1 MATKNTKKI
10 IDLANLRELQVNAY
24 FSFYLQKLGE
34 DNIKDIQ
41 QRTTFYAQT
50 LARSLIKE
58 NEEFFKE
65 ENNRR
70 KIYYQASLLH
80 ADKKHSGHRFW
91 EEFYDEVKA
100 YEKQLAEEE
109 KAKKLE
115 EENKKKEKYADIELE
130 EDDKYCN
137 V

>member
-24 FSFYLQKLGE
+24 FSFYLESLGE
-34 DNIKDIQ
+34 ENVNDVQ

-50 LARSLIKE
+50 LARSLIRE
-58 NEEFFKE
+58 NEEFFTE

-70 KIYYQASLLH
+70 KIFYQASLLH

-91 EEFYDEVKA
+91 EELYTEVKA
-100 YEKQLAEEE
+100 YETHLKEEAEQKKREEE
-109 KAKKLE
+109 KKRE
-115 EENKKKEKYADIELE
+115 ERYSNLNL
-130 EDDKYCN
+130 EDDEDYCN
-137 V
+137 M